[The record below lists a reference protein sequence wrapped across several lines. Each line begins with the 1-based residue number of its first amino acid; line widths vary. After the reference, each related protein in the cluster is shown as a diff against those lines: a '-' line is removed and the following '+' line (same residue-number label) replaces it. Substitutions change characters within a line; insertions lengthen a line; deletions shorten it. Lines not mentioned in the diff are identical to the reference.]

1 MIVNAKEAKLVPG
14 TIRNDI
20 VSIHL
25 LLRLPI
31 RRIVPNVGKVFDRFA
46 GKPYF
51 IHSST
56 WLSGFSDD
64 PPGRILRPDG
74 SFQLRQTA
82 FVLLQKP
89 QAGPNNL
96 AGIVITPLC
105 DFCLDEILEINP
117 EGYRCRFHNHAVFT
131 QNYQYLTIKQNPGRI
146 YCLGRDRQFGSRLFR
161 YGSSSRERVRR
172 WNNAIDPDGHDRPVH
187 RVIQSCEVWIQKDEM
202 RRSYYVQFR
211 PQRHETT
218 HKNIIIISKSRIIHI
233 RG

>member
-64 PPGRILRPDG
+64 PPGRILRPRRCRFPRGWQLSTPSDG
-74 SFQLRQTA
+74 FRSPPKA
-82 FVLLQKP
+82 
-89 QAGPNNL
+89 APNNL

-105 DFCLDEILEINP
+105 DFCLDEILEINT
-117 EGYRCRFHNHAVFT
+117 EGYRCRFHSCSVFT
-131 QNYQYLTIKQNPGRI
+131 QNYQYLIIKTK
-146 YCLGRDRQFGSRLFR
+146 SRPDLLCPA
-161 YGSSSRERVRR
+161 G
-172 WNNAIDPDGHDRPVH
+172 IDNSYSTFQVW
-187 RVIQSCEVWIQKDEM
+187 VIQ
-202 RRSYYVQFR
+202 
-211 PQRHETT
+211 P
-218 HKNIIIISKSRIIHI
+218 
-233 RG
+233 